1 MSRKQVWLA
10 PAVAGGLAGI
20 ANGFFGGGGGMV
32 LVPLLT
38 ARCGLDQRRAFA
50 TSVAI
55 ILPLCVLSS
64 VIYLFRGGLDLAV
77 ALPYLAGG
85 LAGGFLG
92 GRLFQK
98 LNMDWLRR
106 AFALRRLQV
115 ALRPV
120 SWLMS
125 ALAGA
130 VTGVLSGFGVGG
142 GTLLLIYM
150 TAFAGVEQ
158 HLAQGINLLYFLP
171 TAATA
176 LPAHIKNGYV
186 DKKTA
191 MPAIL
196 AGLAGTAAAAWV
208 ATTLD
213 VHLLRRFF
221 GAFLIYIGVREL
233 FRRPRA

>member
-50 TSVAI
+50 SSVAI

-92 GRLFQK
+92 GRLFQQ

-106 AFALRRLQV
+106 AFALLI
-115 ALRPV
+115 LY
-120 SWLMS
+120 
-125 ALAGA
+125 G
-130 VTGVLSGFGVGG
+130 GFKS
-142 GTLLLIYM
+142 L
-150 TAFAGVEQ
+150 F
-158 HLAQGINLLYFLP
+158 
-171 TAATA
+171 
-176 LPAHIKNGYV
+176 
-186 DKKTA
+186 
-191 MPAIL
+191 
-196 AGLAGTAAAAWV
+196 GL
-208 ATTLD
+208 
-213 VHLLRRFF
+213 
-221 GAFLIYIGVREL
+221 
-233 FRRPRA
+233 

>member
-1 MSRKQVWLA
+1 MSRKQAWLA

-20 ANGFFGGGGGMV
+20 ANGYFGGGGGMV

-106 AFALRRLQV
+106 AFALLI
-115 ALRPV
+115 LY
-120 SWLMS
+120 
-125 ALAGA
+125 G
-130 VTGVLSGFGVGG
+130 GFKS
-142 GTLLLIYM
+142 L
-150 TAFAGVEQ
+150 F
-158 HLAQGINLLYFLP
+158 
-171 TAATA
+171 
-176 LPAHIKNGYV
+176 
-186 DKKTA
+186 
-191 MPAIL
+191 
-196 AGLAGTAAAAWV
+196 GL
-208 ATTLD
+208 
-213 VHLLRRFF
+213 
-221 GAFLIYIGVREL
+221 
-233 FRRPRA
+233 

>member
-50 TSVAI
+50 TSVAL

-106 AFALRRLQV
+106 AFALLI
-115 ALRPV
+115 LY
-120 SWLMS
+120 
-125 ALAGA
+125 G
-130 VTGVLSGFGVGG
+130 GFKS
-142 GTLLLIYM
+142 L
-150 TAFAGVEQ
+150 F
-158 HLAQGINLLYFLP
+158 
-171 TAATA
+171 
-176 LPAHIKNGYV
+176 
-186 DKKTA
+186 
-191 MPAIL
+191 
-196 AGLAGTAAAAWV
+196 GL
-208 ATTLD
+208 
-213 VHLLRRFF
+213 
-221 GAFLIYIGVREL
+221 
-233 FRRPRA
+233 